1 MTILNRKTTTEGL
14 YFGVELVPAIKA
26 VFAATHGR
34 GMTPQEETELIL
46 PDGGSPFS
54 ISSGRCI
61 AHETELDRYPNVGR

>member
-1 MTILNRKTTTEGL
+1 MTIPNRKITAEDL

-46 PDGGSPFS
+46 PGVGSPFC
-54 ISSGRCI
+54 ISSSSCVVP
-61 AHETELDRYPNVGR
+61 EN

>member
-1 MTILNRKTTTEGL
+1 MTIMNQKIAAEGL

-54 ISSGRCI
+54 IHSSCCVVP
-61 AHETELDRYPNVGR
+61 ETEQDRYSNVGR

>member
-1 MTILNRKTTTEGL
+1 MTIMNRKTTAAGFNFEVG
-14 YFGVELVPAIKA
+14 LVPAIKA

-54 ISSGRCI
+54 ISF
-61 AHETELDRYPNVGR
+61 ELDRYSDVGG